1 MNVMERLQKDI
12 EKADPEYGQQM
23 RDARSIVID
32 HTEVSRDR
40 MSMILEVA
48 QIAGWKFAYGRK
60 NSKTVTLFFI
70 SL

>member
-32 HTEVSRDR
+32 QTDKEVFKGTV
-40 MSMILEVA
+40 EECFN
-48 QIAGWKFAYGRK
+48 FALK
-60 NSKTVTLFFI
+60 ANTFLDAHLSVKKDSI
-70 SL
+70 